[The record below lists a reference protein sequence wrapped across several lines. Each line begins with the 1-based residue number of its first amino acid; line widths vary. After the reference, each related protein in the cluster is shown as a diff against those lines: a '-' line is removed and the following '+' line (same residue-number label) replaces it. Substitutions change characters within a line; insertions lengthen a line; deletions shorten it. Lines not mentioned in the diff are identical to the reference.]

1 MAFSSIYK
9 LAKFITEERFYQD
22 WRSQIMKTIL
32 FGSAKYDL
40 VDNVNVHGTRFQATI
55 YKGEQSV
62 EQIAANTVGVSEIK
76 VYDEEQSLLGV
87 YNGYTER
94 VAISLYQ
101 VDGHDV
107 VSIELENGDVASQVA
122 NLSETVELQAGAIES
137 IADKTAS
144 LSESQTVQDGA
155 IEALADTVAALEP
168 TT

>member
-1 MAFSSIYK
+1 
-9 LAKFITEERFYQD
+9 
-22 WRSQIMKTIL
+22 MKTIL

-107 VSIELENGDVASQVA
+107 VSIELENSDVASKVDELSANAEVQAAAITDVA
-122 NLSETVELQAGAIES
+122 DEI
-137 IADKTAS
+137 AS
-144 LSESQTVQDGA
+144 LADSQAIQDEA
-155 IEALADTVAALEP
+155 INDLAEAVGGLEP

>member
-9 LAKFITEERFYQD
+9 LATFITEERFYQD

-55 YKGEQSV
+55 YKGEQSG

-101 VDGHDV
+101 VDEHDV
-107 VSIELENGDVASQVA
+107 VSIELENSDVASKVDELSANAEVQAAAITDVA
-122 NLSETVELQAGAIES
+122 DEI
-137 IADKTAS
+137 AS
-144 LSESQTVQDGA
+144 LADSQAIQDEA
-155 IEALADTVAALEP
+155 INDLAEAVGGLEP

>member
-1 MAFSSIYK
+1 
-9 LAKFITEERFYQD
+9 
-22 WRSQIMKTIL
+22 MKTIL

-62 EQIAANTVGVSEIK
+62 EQIAANTVGVAEIK

-107 VSIELENGDVASQVA
+107 VSIELENSDVSSKVA
-122 NLSETVELQAGAIES
+122 ELVDAVDTQAVAIDD
-137 IADKTAS
+137 IAGSVSA
-144 LSESQTVQDGA
+144 LNESQETQDAA
-155 IEALADTVAALEP
+155 IDDIANAVSGLEP
-168 TT
+168 TK

>member
-1 MAFSSIYK
+1 
-9 LAKFITEERFYQD
+9 
-22 WRSQIMKTIL
+22 MKTIL
-32 FGSAKYDL
+32 FGSARYDL
-40 VDNVNVHGTRFQATI
+40 VDNVNVHGTRLQATI

-62 EQIAANTVGVSEIK
+62 EQISANTVGVSEIK

-107 VSIELENGDVASQVA
+107 VSIELENSDVASKVDE
-122 NLSETVELQAGAIES
+122 LSSAADLQAGAIEGLAEEIS
-137 IADKTAS
+137 AIN
-144 LSESQTVQDGA
+144 ESQALQDGA
-155 IEALADTVAALEP
+155 IEGLAEAVGGLEP